1 MGFGSCMEL
10 LKVPNMLGIDFLI
23 CLFRE
28 CDVRL
33 VPVCP
38 FINAAFDLVW
48 CDLSMKLTNR

>member
-48 CDLSMKLTNR
+48 CD